1 MKHWNFLFPVPNT
14 TKLRTKT
21 ADSLLIDAAKPTLA
35 QQVNKALSQNQL
47 VVLFGLTWMLG
58 MLVVT
63 IFLTQ
68 FS

>member
-1 MKHWNFLFPVPNT
+1 MKHWNFLFPVPSTN
-14 TKLRTKT
+14 KLKSRT
-21 ADSLLIDAAKPTLA
+21 ADSFPTGAVKPTLA
-35 QQVNKALSQNQL
+35 YQVSKTLSQNQL
-47 VVLFGLTWMLG
+47 VVLFGLTWMVG